1 MKATVNTKIDGQYY
15 SVGEE
20 IHDLGNWE
28 PIENDKQIENE
39 EKHSVKTKTR
49 GVDSFGYCI

>member
-1 MKATVNTKIDGQYY
+1 MKATVNTKVSKCQRT
-15 SVGEE
+15 V
-20 IHDLGNWE
+20 
-28 PIENDKQIENE
+28 